1 MLTEKISKHLGKPYV
16 YLKDQKKFLCSNGVL
31 FTKEEY
37 EQGIDINAEYIR
49 REKEDK
55 LYDYAYAKST
65 GILRKKR
72 TVSLQT
78 GSDKGI
84 TGTQEVYEKTEAS
97 NSDKDFSGRKGRDSR
112 NETLQGKI
120 HNTTGIHSEPEEGNT
135 STSGRKYNMPYKP
148 EENERKVQDNIQSS
162 GGTGADREGLPFSQA
177 GNDLVDKIE
186 SKAMYTEA
194 QGSPQSEEQY
204 AEQTRRLDFTFV
216 IALLLAFTSVISGY
230 ISTLQTATYL
240 YDYVDVLSAWLMSA
254 SVTAYNVTAF
264 EVAVIFKQNRRYGLT
279 LVFITLWV
287 TVTFFSMA
295 TAVSVFYDRFNFNES
310 IIAEENKEL
319 DSNKLAIGMLQR
331 KENDLRE
338 AISFKK
344 KDIEYRQEHDYATTA
359 VRLELEKLQA
369 ELQENLSEQ
378 QRLLSDTPEAVQE
391 TSKKKEKL
399 FAFLGRLMHVD
410 SGVFE
415 FIMSTLSAIF
425 VNIISPMSLVA
436 VAEIKTKKKRLDKT
450 N

>member
-31 FTKEEY
+31 FTREEY

-65 GILRKKR
+65 GLLRKKR
-72 TVSLQT
+72 SLAKVERAGNETEKTVENHKGRESGTNTRTRREDESTVSGVQL
-78 GSDKGI
+78 
-84 TGTQEVYEKTEAS
+84 YEHE
-97 NSDKDFSGRKGRDSR
+97 R
-112 NETLQGKI
+112 LQG
-120 HNTTGIHSEPEEGNT
+120 N
-135 STSGRKYNMPYKP
+135 
-148 EENERKVQDNIQSS
+148 VQSS
-162 GGTGADREGLPFSQA
+162 GSTGADSEGLSSSQT
-177 GNDLVDKIE
+177 GNALVNKIE
-186 SKAMYTEA
+186 SKDMHN
-194 QGSPQSEEQY
+194 SEEQY
-204 AEQTRRLDFTFV
+204 AEQGRKLDFTFV

-264 EVAVIFKQNRRYGLT
+264 EVAVLFKQNRRYGLT

-331 KENDLRE
+331 KESDLRE

-369 ELQENLSEQ
+369 ELQKNLSEQ
-378 QRLLSDTPEAVQE
+378 QSLLSDTPEAVQE

-415 FIMSTLSAIF
+415 FTMSTLSAVF
-425 VNIISPMSLVA
+425 VNLIAPMSLVA
-436 VAEIKTKKKRLDKT
+436 VAEIKKKRLDKT